1 MKRDLVI
8 AIDGTDTFL
17 GAALEARLRAAGH
30 TVLPLPR
37 EVGLLPGCDV
47 LIQLGDGDLV
57 SKLPDAVALPKVFIY
72 GSSTDYYGHRPGE
85 PLDEAS
91 PPARGPRAGAEADA
105 RRAETLGIRTVIL
118 RFGEILD
125 PSGGY
130 LGRML
135 PLMRHGVCFVMGHP
149 EDRFAWI
156 SLEDALR
163 LIEFAM
169 RNDRVRGAMNAVAPV
184 AATQG
189 AFARAAAAIARRR
202 LLGTLRSRFLR
213 TRLGVLADI
222 QDVAP
227 ARALQEGFGFVHPTL
242 QFWRSHESRTA

>member
-8 AIDGTDTFL
+8 AISGTDGFL

-37 EVGLLPGCDV
+37 EIGLLPGCDV
-47 LIQLGDGDLV
+47 LIQLGCGDLV

-91 PPARGPRAGAEADA
+91 PPGRGPRAAAEADA
-105 RRAETLGIRTVIL
+105 RRAEALGIRTVVL

-135 PLMRHGVCFVMGHP
+135 PLMRHGFCFVMGNP
-149 EDRFAWI
+149 DDRFAWI

-169 RNDRVRGAMNAVAPV
+169 RNDHVRGTMNAVAPV

-189 AFARAAAAIARRR
+189 AFARVASAMAKRR
-202 LLGTLRSRFLR
+202 LLGRLRSRFLR